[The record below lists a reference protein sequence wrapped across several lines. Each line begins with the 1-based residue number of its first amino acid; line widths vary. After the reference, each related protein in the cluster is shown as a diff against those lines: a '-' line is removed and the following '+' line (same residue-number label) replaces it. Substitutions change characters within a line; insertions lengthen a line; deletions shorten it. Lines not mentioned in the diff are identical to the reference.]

1 MYVLLAYLA
10 SVEHQIS
17 LTFKSFEYISY
28 LCDDYDYNHFSWCIL
43 SDFYDESFMH
53 IYVIIIF
60 SSWVAFCREYGLLS
74 SATNSDEA
82 EICAVCLERACT
94 LAAEGLLFL
103 PNNAVCFIFFVKN
116 YCMRSFSMIVYQLN
130 CFLRRHE
137 IKLCYYY
144 IGTSVFIYL

>member
-28 LCDDYDYNHFSWCIL
+28 LCDDYNHFSWCIL

-103 PNNAVCFIFFVKN
+103 SLTMQFVSYFLSKIMA
-116 YCMRSFSMIVYQLN
+116 CVLSMIIYQLN